1 MFTVVTVT
9 QHLFALYNF
18 KLFFEYFVIFY
29 WFLATSEQNV
39 MFLWAYSYILDI
51 K

>member
-18 KLFFEYFVIFY
+18 KLFFEYFVTFY
-29 WFLATSEQNV
+29 WFLAISEQNV
-39 MFLWAYSYILDI
+39 MFIWAYFYILDI